1 MRVMMDLAIDGMFV
15 GAIVA
20 MFIVTWA
27 LAVGC
32 KKLEDGQ

>member
-1 MRVMMDLAIDGMFV
+1 MDLKDLAMDGIYV

-20 MFIVTWA
+20 MFVVTWS

-32 KKLEDGQ
+32 KKLEDRQ

>member
-1 MRVMMDLAIDGMFV
+1 MELKVLVLDGIYV

-20 MFIVTWA
+20 MFVVTWA

-32 KKLEDGQ
+32 KKLEDRQ

>member
-1 MRVMMDLAIDGMFV
+1 MDLAIDGMYV

>member
-1 MRVMMDLAIDGMFV
+1 MDLAIDGMFV

>member
-1 MRVMMDLAIDGMFV
+1 MMDLAIDGMYV

-20 MFIVTWA
+20 MFVVTWA

>member
-1 MRVMMDLAIDGMFV
+1 MELKDLAMDGIYV

-20 MFIVTWA
+20 MFVVTWA

-32 KKLEDGQ
+32 KKLESRQ

>member
-1 MRVMMDLAIDGMFV
+1 MRVMMELVIDGMYV

-20 MFIVTWA
+20 MFVVTWA

-32 KKLEDGQ
+32 KKLEDRQ

>member
-1 MRVMMDLAIDGMFV
+1 MDLAMDGMFV

>member
-1 MRVMMDLAIDGMFV
+1 MDLAIDGMYV

-20 MFIVTWA
+20 MFVVTWA

>member
-1 MRVMMDLAIDGMFV
+1 MDLGNLIVDGMYV

-20 MFIVTWA
+20 MFVVTWA

-32 KKLEDGQ
+32 KKLEDRQ

>member
-1 MRVMMDLAIDGMFV
+1 MMDLAIDGMYV